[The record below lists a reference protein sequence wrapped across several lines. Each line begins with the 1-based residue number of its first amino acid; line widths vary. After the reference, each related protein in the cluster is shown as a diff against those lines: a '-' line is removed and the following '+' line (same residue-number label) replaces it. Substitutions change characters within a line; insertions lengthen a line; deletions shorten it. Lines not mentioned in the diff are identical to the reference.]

1 MSFSTE
7 QSQTVEL
14 MSTRSDRYQ
23 ILCRFKEQINRT
35 KIDEDLLSLENSS
48 FRKLMWYKPFEDE
61 CVVER
66 VYGAKCL
73 YVLILFLK
81 LYCRHYYCVLSV
93 TGY

>member
-48 FRKLMWYKPFEDE
+48 FRKLMWYKRFED
-61 CVVER
+61 
-66 VYGAKCL
+66 K
-73 YVLILFLK
+73 
-81 LYCRHYYCVLSV
+81 SV
-93 TGY
+93 